1 MARTYPWRA
10 SWLSTMTQRSATR
23 FARCCSQGGTKSY
36 LPAASPT
43 VFGSSGTN
51 VSTICDLFV
60 PTKEQGLEAI
70 VALRRISATTP
81 IISMTGSVPMKDGK
95 VLDRELLRIAEEF
108 GAVQLIGKPFRMHDL
123 LALVSRCL
131 GSIAASAAALH
142 TLWT

>member
-1 MARTYPWRA
+1 MARILVIDDDAAVGDTVR
-10 SWLSTMTQRSATR
+10 TMLLAGGHEVVLAGGVTDGIRQFGDER
-23 FARCCSQGGTKSY
+23 FD
-36 LPAASPT
+36 LI
-43 VFGSSGTN
+43 
-51 VSTICDLFV
+51 ICDLFV

-142 TLWT
+142 TLLT